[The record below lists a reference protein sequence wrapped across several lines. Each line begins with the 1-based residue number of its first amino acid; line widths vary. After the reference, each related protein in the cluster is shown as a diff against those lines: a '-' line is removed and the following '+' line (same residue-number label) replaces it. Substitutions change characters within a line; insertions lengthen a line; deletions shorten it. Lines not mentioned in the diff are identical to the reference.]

1 MHEITPADAVFTRA
15 QDNTWHASELARGPW
30 DARAQ
35 HGGAPCGLLA
45 HLAESAVDGEGWQL
59 ARLTVELVR
68 PVPLGVL
75 DSSVTAETGRA
86 TSRVEIVLQSQG
98 KVVAKA
104 HALLIRA
111 QPLVLPDELVPPRVA
126 SMPPPSDC
134 TSALRIPGLPDVRS
148 FYYTAMEGRVAA
160 GTPGAPGP
168 GAPGPGAAWLRLK
181 VPLIGGQP
189 NSPAMRAVAAADF
202 GNGISWVLPPDRFNF
217 ANADVSLNMARL
229 PVGEWIGL
237 DSSTTI
243 CANGRGCTITQMH
256 DEAGPF
262 GIATQTLLVLAR

>member
-1 MHEITPADAVFTRA
+1 MHEINATDAVFTRA
-15 QDNTWHASELARGPW
+15 QDNNDNNTWHASDLARGPW

-45 HLAESAVDGEGWQL
+45 HLAESAVEGEGWQL

-68 PVPLGVL
+68 PVPLGAL
-75 DSSVTAETGRA
+75 DASVAAETGRT
-86 TSRVEIVLQSQG
+86 TSRVEVVLLAQG
-98 KVVAKA
+98 KPVAKA

-111 QPLVLPDELVPPRVA
+111 QPLVLPDDLVQPRVA
-126 SMPPPSDC
+126 PLRPPGDC

-168 GAPGPGAAWLRLK
+168 GAAWLRLR
-181 VPLIGGQP
+181 VPLVAGLP
-189 NSPAMRAVAAADF
+189 NSPAMRTAAAADF
-202 GNGISWVLPPDRFNF
+202 GNGLSWVLPADRFNF
-217 ANADVSLNMARL
+217 ANADISLNIARQ
-229 PVGEWIGL
+229 PSGEWIGL

-243 CANGRGCTITQMH
+243 FANGRGCTVTQLH

-262 GIATQTLLVLAR
+262 GMATQTLLIAAR